1 MKNNLLP
8 SLVMLLAG
16 LVCSIISL
24 RQGVDL
30 LSFTTRLLT
39 VLVVFYII
47 GAILKVILSCAF
59 KAMEDRQKK
68 AEAAEAKTDDSE
80 VFDNDGA
87 TLVGFTSI
95 DGYSFE
101 RSRALKGDKWCG
113 LVIDIENQ
121 SEMTDKR
128 IKDWCRQVKKEFEV

>member
-1 MKNNLLP
+1 
-8 SLVMLLAG
+8 MLLAG

-30 LSFTTRLLT
+30 MSFTTRLLT

-68 AEAAEAKTDDSE
+68 AEAAEAKTDDSKS
-80 VFDNDGA
+80 
-87 TLVGFTSI
+87 LI
-95 DGYSFE
+95 M
-101 RSRALKGDKWCG
+101 
-113 LVIDIENQ
+113 I
-121 SEMTDKR
+121 MTMISQLASCR
-128 IKDWCRQVKKEFEV
+128 IIYW